1 MGKYSYQNVKVN
13 HIYMIERFF
22 RNLNETRTFNCQVD
36 LEKKYSLSIEKEHL
50 DNIEFSKKSGIFIRN
65 CLPYTITKLDNGNF
79 IFLNR
84 EYKPLGIFGN
94 LEWVNYNDFEFLSF
108 EYPENLDGKI
118 YFHADSNRPQDSR
131 KDYIEYL
138 IRLKYFLIDYKNNE
152 VVLDEHYYEYT
163 QNIKFN
169 NNFI

>member
-1 MGKYSYQNVKVN
+1 MGKYSYKNVKVN

-22 RNLNETRTFNCQVD
+22 KTLNDTYYCRID
-36 LEKKYSLSIEKEHL
+36 LNNKYSLRIEKRHF
-50 DNIEFSKKSGIFIRN
+50 DNVEFSKKCGIYIRN
-65 CLPYTITKLDNGNF
+65 CLPYTITKLNNGKF

-84 EYKPLGIFGN
+84 GYKPLGIFGN

-108 EYPENLDGKI
+108 EYKEDLSSI

-152 VVLDEHYYEYT
+152 VVLSNHYYEYT

-169 NNFI
+169 NEPEF